1 MQQYFQISKSL
12 QGLQRFVGFN
22 GLLYLCIENLWGC
35 AAVAREFHKLY
46 VAGSNP
52 APATRILF
60 PKAVLMVF
68 GRFSKIAHSF
78 RIRAHHS

>member
-35 AAVAREFHKLY
+35 AVVAREFHKLY

-78 RIRAHHS
+78 RIRAHHR

>member
-35 AAVAREFHKLY
+35 AVVAREFHMLY

-52 APATRILF
+52 APQQESIF
-60 PKAVLMVF
+60 PRRFWCFLSVF
-68 GRFSKIAHSF
+68 PRLALG
-78 RIRAHHS
+78 